1 MNANQPCST
10 FMYFPYK
17 RIAVKE
23 SLRGGL
29 PGLLRSFFLLPGHAA
44 KRLFCCVRSAC
55 CKSVVLL
62 SRRHAAKQLFCCPGS
77 LLQSGRPAVPAAGS
91 GKMI

>member
-1 MNANQPCST
+1 MNANQLCST

-29 PGLLRSFFLLPGHAA
+29 PGLLRSFLYARHGRALTGESPEHAQ
-44 KRLFCCVRSAC
+44 VVG
-55 CKSVVLL
+55 SV
-62 SRRHAAKQLFCCPGS
+62 
-77 LLQSGRPAVPAAGS
+77 
-91 GKMI
+91 